1 MSDELVLRSR
11 DGTELSA
18 NHMGSGSP
26 LVLMHGSI
34 VTQETLALVAP
45 LLAEKH
51 RVWSYH
57 RRGHGDSGDGADGS
71 LEREVEDLAAVTA
84 AAGPEVHLVG
94 HSYGAVVCL
103 KPAAHKPGLAPWCC
117 TSRRSTPTR
126 NWMRLGAAGS
136 C

>member
-1 MSDELVLRSR
+1 M
-11 DGTELSA
+11 
-18 NHMGSGSP
+18 
-26 LVLMHGSI
+26 
-34 VTQETLALVAP
+34 AP

-103 KPAAHKPGLAPWCC
+103 KPAAHKPGLCSLVLYQPPLHPDTKLDAVGRGRELLDAGDLDAFLDLFL
-117 TSRRSTPTR
+117 TEMAGGTDEDVAVLRSIPEV
-126 NWMRLGAAGS
+126 
-136 C
+136 